1 MKTLSI
7 LHGTCLLMVSAT
19 FGLAEEPAPKPKP
32 QIRDAATHED
42 LAAKLRETQAKNP
55 LAELTPEQVAK
66 DPTKKNQPGN
76 IVEDSDII
84 SFNGLTTLVPKRAI
98 LALPENLKP
107 RVGKHT
113 PGHRLVA
120 WKDFYSQNRGWINT
134 VEVSRAQAEGRA
146 PLAEDSQMT
155 ISKATNLMVATYQGG
170 PISVLP
176 LRQPKEPEGE
186 TTVPPT
192 PSR

>member
-1 MKTLSI
+1 
-7 LHGTCLLMVSAT
+7 MVSAALG
-19 FGLAEEPAPKPKP
+19 FAEEPAPKPKP

-55 LAELTPEQVAK
+55 LAELTPEQVAN
-66 DPTKKNQPGN
+66 DPTKKNQPVN

-98 LALPENLKP
+98 LALPDNLKS

-113 PGHRLVA
+113 AGHRFVV
-120 WKDFYSQNRGWINT
+120 WKDFYQQNRGWIT
-134 VEVSRAQAEGRA
+134 TIEVSRTQAEGRS
-146 PLAEDSQMT
+146 PLGEDSQER
-155 ISKATNLMVATYQGG
+155 ISKSTNLIVATYQGG

-176 LRQPKEPEGE
+176 LKEPEKTEGE
-186 TTVPPT
+186 PANPAQPP
-192 PSR
+192 P